1 MFQPFGIANIIQ
13 REERGGREEEKT
25 CFWPATLLTDKRK
38 GVAQKKRIPKYRRCL
53 RGIFIIGLYLCY
65 HDLLPKKNE
74 RTRGREARKRR
85 IRVERTCDAT
95 MRCFQYIYPRMSVS
109 YLPSPFLSA
118 FQPYWQS
125 IILIKVCGKSS
136 QKDRTG
142 ASVHGPRINVVTW
155 TRTHLLLRA
164 RACVCVRV
172 RVRPI
177 RAG

>member
-1 MFQPFGIANIIQ
+1 MNIIQ
-13 REERGGREEEKT
+13 RGGGGEEET

-53 RGIFIIGLYLCY
+53 GGIFIIGLYLCC
-65 HDLLPKKNE
+65 HDLLPGKNE
-74 RTRGREARKRR
+74 KQGGERGEKEEDKGGANH
-85 IRVERTCDAT
+85 VMQPYT
-95 MRCFQYIYPRMSVS
+95 YIYIYTYVCF
-109 YLPSPFLSA
+109 LPPPFSSA
-118 FQPYWQS
+118 FQAYWQS

-142 ASVHGPRINVVTW
+142 GSVHGPRINVVTW

-164 RACVCVRV
+164 PACVHV